1 VDTSSEDLNDK
12 ELADLMADPEM
23 EDEMDGMGK
32 DEVGGLVECGIPP
45 EIPDDPVVDSSEQAF
60 SVDDFTP
67 SPFEDSQ
74 DGSGD
79 VSSDVSGDVSD
90 VTNEPQPAVQE
101 ESPMVVAPETPSKDS
116 PSNGHEEGDVAQFRK
131 SLAGLSRQLE
141 LDRLTLLHKTLA
153 GNGKNLP
160 TLGQIAG
167 DISGKNPL
175 TPDGDCDEYGKRS
188 SARLEGW
195 VSGLSF
201 GTTRRAKK
209 FPK

>member
-1 VDTSSEDLNDK
+1 MDTSSEDLNDK

-23 EDEMDGMGK
+23 EDEE
-32 DEVGGLVECGIPP
+32 EVINDDDIGGFVECGIPP
-45 EIPDDPVVDSSEQAF
+45 EIQDDQIVDSSEQAF
-60 SVDDFTP
+60 SADDFTP
-67 SPFEDSQ
+67 PPFED
-74 DGSGD
+74 
-79 VSSDVSGDVSD
+79 
-90 VTNEPQPAVQE
+90 
-101 ESPMVVAPETPSKDS
+101 SKDS
-116 PSNGHEEGDVAQFRK
+116 PSVVSDEVSADTQEPQPVVQQEDAPLVVADSPPKDSSPNGHDGGDVAQFRK

-141 LDRLTLLHKTLA
+141 LDRLTLLHKTLS

-160 TLGQIAG
+160 TLGQIAD
-167 DISGKNPL
+167 DISGNKPL

-201 GTTRRAKK
+201 GTNRRAKK

>member
-1 VDTSSEDLNDK
+1 MDTSSEDLNDK

-23 EDEMDGMGK
+23 EDDVDDI
-32 DEVGGLVECGIPP
+32 DEGVGGVVECGIPP
-45 EIPDDPVVDSSEQAF
+45 EISDDPIVDSSEQAF
-60 SVDDFTP
+60 SADDFVQTQ
-67 SPFEDSQ
+67 SQ
-74 DGSGD
+74 DPQGDQGEVTITDSGVD
-79 VSSDVSGDVSD
+79 NS
-90 VTNEPQPAVQE
+90 EPQPVQQDDSS
-101 ESPMVVAPETPSKDS
+101 ESFDDS
-116 PSNGHEEGDVAQFRK
+116 ASNGSPPKGHDEGDVAQFRK
-131 SLAGLSRQLE
+131 SLIGLSRQLE

-153 GNGKNLP
+153 ENGEPLP

-167 DISGKNPL
+167 DISGKKPL

-201 GTTRRAKK
+201 GTNRRAKK